1 MRVGF
6 LLLGLLFSNLL
17 SAITPLVDFDLG
29 DTTRK
34 DSSVFVVPT
43 DNHHCYRYI
52 FMQSGI
58 GLPKKNLYYHN
69 FNFFMN
75 DFQYGI
81 TDNFT
86 LAGGL
91 IIPFYAY
98 ISPKYSLEVAKNQ
111 HLLLGDIGIT
121 SMFLSSTKKLKANLM
136 YAGYSY
142 GDEFNHFSLCMGYFD
157 ANFAPAGTL
166 MYNFGGSLKLA
177 PTVYLIGEC
186 WINGGQQKM
195 ENVSTWVLDA
205 QGQKTLENPSDPL
218 NSLYKVSHKT
228 ITLNR
233 TTIFA
238 NVQLRLISNKND
250 TKSWSFGVAYYS
262 NWGGNYQEQQASG
275 DVRNLSNFFALPL
288 PSISFTQKIGKV
300 EPHLRF

>member
-1 MRVGF
+1 MYLRVF
-6 LLLGLLFSNLL
+6 FISILFCLPFQVFSTVNLENVDTL
-17 SAITPLVDFDLG
+17 ANDSTRFVTP
-29 DTTRK
+29 K
-34 DSSVFVVPT
+34 

-91 IIPFYAY
+91 ILPFYGY
-98 ISPKYSLEVAKNQ
+98 IAPKYSLEVAPKQ
-111 HLLLGDIGIT
+111 HLLIGDIGIT
-121 SMFLSSTKKLKANLM
+121 SMFLAESKKLKANLM

-142 GDEFNHFSLCMGYFD
+142 GDEFDHFSVCMGYLQGSFM
-157 ANFAPAGTL
+157 PEGSL
-166 MYNFGGSLKLA
+166 MYNFGGSLRLT

-186 WINGGQQKM
+186 WINGGNQIM
-195 ENVSTWVLDA
+195 PGVSQWELDA
-205 QGQKTLENPSDPL
+205 LGQKILIDPTDPL
-218 NSLYKVSHKT
+218 NSMYKT
-228 ITLNR
+228 QNIDIELNR

-250 TKSWSFGVAYYS
+250 TKSWSFGIAYYS
-262 NWGGNYQEQQASG
+262 NWGGEYQEQSANG
-275 DVRNLSNFFALPL
+275 DIRNLSNFYALPL

-300 EPHLRF
+300 EPHLGF

>member
-1 MRVGF
+1 MYLRVF
-6 LLLGLLFSNLL
+6 FISILFCLPFQVFSTVNPENVDTLAND
-17 SAITPLVDFDLG
+17 STRFVTP
-29 DTTRK
+29 K
-34 DSSVFVVPT
+34 

-91 IIPFYAY
+91 ILPFYGY
-98 ISPKYSLEVAKNQ
+98 IAPKYSLEVAPKQ
-111 HLLLGDIGIT
+111 HLLIGDIAIT
-121 SMFLSSTKKLKANLM
+121 SMFLAESKKLKANLM

-142 GDEFNHFSLCMGYFD
+142 GDEFDHISVCMGYLQGSFM
-157 ANFAPAGTL
+157 PEGSL
-166 MYNFGGSLKLA
+166 MYNLGGSLRLT

-186 WINGGQQKM
+186 WINGGNQIM
-195 ENVSTWVLDA
+195 PGVSKWELDA
-205 QGQKTLENPSDPL
+205 LGQKILIDPSDPL
-218 NSLYKVSHKT
+218 NSMYKTKHVDVE
-228 ITLNR
+228 LNR

-250 TKSWSFGVAYYS
+250 TKSWSFGIAYYS
-262 NWGGNYQEQQASG
+262 NWGGEYQEQSANG
-275 DVRNLSNFFALPL
+275 DFRNLSNFYALPL

-300 EPHLRF
+300 EPHLGF

>member
-1 MRVGF
+1 MYLRVF
-6 LLLGLLFSNLL
+6 FISILFCLPFQVFSTVNPENVDTLAND
-17 SAITPLVDFDLG
+17 STRFVTP
-29 DTTRK
+29 K
-34 DSSVFVVPT
+34 

-91 IIPFYAY
+91 ILPFYGY
-98 ISPKYSLEVAKNQ
+98 IAPKYSLEVAPKQ
-111 HLLLGDIGIT
+111 HLLVGDIAIT
-121 SMFLSSTKKLKANLM
+121 SMFLAESKKLKANLM

-142 GDEFNHFSLCMGYFD
+142 GDEFDHISVCMGYLQGSFM
-157 ANFAPAGTL
+157 PEGSL
-166 MYNFGGSLKLA
+166 MYNLGGSLRLT

-186 WINGGQQKM
+186 WINGGNQIM
-195 ENVSTWVLDA
+195 PGVSNWELDA
-205 QGQKTLENPSDPL
+205 LGQKILIDPSDPL
-218 NSLYKVSHKT
+218 NSMYKTKHVDVE
-228 ITLNR
+228 LNR

-250 TKSWSFGVAYYS
+250 TKSWSFGIAYYS
-262 NWGGNYQEQQASG
+262 NWGGEYQEQSANG
-275 DVRNLSNFFALPL
+275 DFRNLSNFYALPL

-300 EPHLRF
+300 EPHLGF

>member
-1 MRVGF
+1 MFLRVFIIVFCF
-6 LLLGLLFSNLL
+6 LPLHSFSKMNSGQVDTL
-17 SAITPLVDFDLG
+17 SS
-29 DTTRK
+29 
-34 DSSVFVVPT
+34 DSNQFETSK

-86 LAGGL
+86 LAGGVIL
-91 IIPFYAY
+91 PFYGY
-98 ISPKYSLEVAKNQ
+98 ISPKYSMEVADKQ
-111 HLLLGDIGIT
+111 HLMFGDIGIT
-121 SMFLSSTKKLKANLM
+121 SMFLNESKSLKANLM

-142 GDEFNHFSLCMGYFD
+142 GDEFNHFSVCMGYLNGSFM
-157 ANFAPAGTL
+157 PSGSL
-166 MYNFGGSLKLA
+166 MYNFGGSLRLT

-186 WINGGQQKM
+186 WINGGTQVMK
-195 ENVSTWVLDA
+195 NVSQWELDA
-205 QGQKTLENPSDPL
+205 NNQKQLIDPTDPL
-218 NSLYKVSHKT
+218 NSLYKTKHQN
-228 ITLNR
+228 IELNR
-233 TTIFA
+233 TTILA

-262 NWGGNYQEQQASG
+262 NWGGSYQEQSANG
-275 DVRNLSNFFALPL
+275 DVRNLSNFFALPF

-300 EPHLRF
+300 EPHIRF

>member
-1 MRVGF
+1 MFLRVFIITVFCF
-6 LLLGLLFSNLL
+6 LPLHSFSKM
-17 SAITPLVDFDLG
+17 SAVHVDTLANDSNQFETP
-29 DTTRK
+29 K
-34 DSSVFVVPT
+34 

-86 LAGGL
+86 LAGGVIL
-91 IIPFYAY
+91 PFYGY
-98 ISPKYSLEVAKNQ
+98 ISPKYSMKVADKQ
-111 HLLLGDIGIT
+111 HLMFGDIGIA
-121 SMFLSSTKKLKANLM
+121 SVFLNESKSVKANLM

-142 GDEFNHFSLCMGYFD
+142 GDEFNHFSVCMGYLNGSFM
-157 ANFAPAGTL
+157 PSGSL
-166 MYNFGGSLKLA
+166 MYNFGGSLRLT

-186 WINGGQQKM
+186 WINGGTQVMKS
-195 ENVSTWVLDA
+195 VSQWELDA
-205 QGQKTLENPSDPL
+205 NNQKQLIDPTDPL
-218 NSLYKVSHKT
+218 NSLYKTKHQN
-228 ITLNR
+228 IELDR
-233 TTIFA
+233 TTILA

-262 NWGGNYQEQQASG
+262 NWGGSYQEQSASG
-275 DVRNLSNFFALPL
+275 DVRNLSNFFALPF

-300 EPHLRF
+300 EPHIRF

>member
-1 MRVGF
+1 MRLGF
-6 LLLGLLFSNLL
+6 VLALCLISLKVNAASFYTEGHS
-17 SAITPLVDFDLG
+17 
-29 DTTRK
+29 
-34 DSSVFVVPT
+34 DSIKSDSTGFQIPT

-58 GLPKKNLYYHN
+58 GLPKKTLYYHN

-91 IIPFYAY
+91 VAPFYVY
-98 ISPKYSLEVAKNQ
+98 IAPKYSLTVAKNQ
-111 HLLLGDIGIT
+111 NLLLGNIGIT
-121 SMFLSSTKKLKANLM
+121 SIFLGEQSKMKANLM

-142 GDEFNHFSLCMGYFD
+142 GDDFNHFTVCMGYF
-157 ANFAPAGTL
+157 NGSFVPNGNL
-166 MYNFGGSLKLA
+166 MYNFGGSLKLT

-186 WINGGQQKM
+186 WINNGEQDMK
-195 ENVSTWVLDA
+195 NVSQWVLDA
-205 QGQKTLENPSDPL
+205 NGQKMLQDPTDPL
-218 NSLYKVSHKT
+218 NSLYKVKHST
-228 ITLNR
+228 IRLNR
-233 TTIFA
+233 TTLFA

-250 TKSWSFGVAYYS
+250 TKSWSFGVAYFS
-262 NWGGNYQEQQASG
+262 NWGGDYQEQQATG
-275 DVRNLSNFFALPL
+275 DVRRLSNFFALPL

-300 EPHLRF
+300 EPNIRF